1 MNKKVLIRTLGVIM
15 LILIITVTGLIILT
29 SWNPSILRGLVNDFE
44 SEIEATEGI
53 ELIETQS
60 AYGKLNGNGNG
71 FNYFG
76 AALVKA
82 DDTAVLD
89 ELIKKLDTGFEIVGY
104 EAQSGTKI
112 EIKYLERHDLYY
124 EIEPSADGYYTVYFY
139 NSSHPKTNP
148 LDLKGY

>member
-1 MNKKVLIRTLGVIM
+1 MNKNATKRTLGVIM
-15 LILIITVTGLIILT
+15 LILIITVTGVIILT
-29 SWNPSILRGLVNDFE
+29 SWNPSILRGLVNDLE

-104 EAQSGTKI
+104 EAQRGTKI
-112 EIKYLERHDLYY
+112 EIKYLEHHDLYY

>member
-1 MNKKVLIRTLGVIM
+1 MNKNASKRTLGVIM
-15 LILIITVTGLIILT
+15 LILIITVTGVIILT
-29 SWNPSILRGLVNDFE
+29 SWNPSILRGLVNDLE

-112 EIKYLERHDLYY
+112 GIKYLERHDLYY

-139 NSSHPKTNP
+139 NSSHPHTNP
-148 LDLKGY
+148 LDPNGH